1 MPIITFWS
9 NNKKAIG
16 QTVSTA
22 VAATVAA
29 IEHNYKVLLIS
40 ADFNDKI
47 IETSFGAQE
56 SNKEIV
62 KGIVKKSQM
71 NLDSGIQGLLKL
83 ADSNRVTPEIIH
95 DYTKIVFK
103 NRLEVLY
110 SPVVIGNEGEEKKN
124 MEKMKNIIVNAS
136 RYYDYIFVDLKKG
149 IKYSEQEEILN
160 ISDVIVLNVD
170 QRIDTIEEVLA
181 NKEIQK
187 MYRKIIWNICK
198 SDKNSKYNSKNLTR
212 KILKRERIC
221 EIDYNT
227 LVSEATQEGGIPELM
242 LRFRTIKEDDNNF
255 IFISKVKALI
265 EQIIL
270 KYREMRSGI

>member
-9 NNKKAIG
+9 NNEKAIG

-22 VAATVAA
+22 VAATVTA

-40 ADFNDKI
+40 ADFNNKI

-62 KGIVKKSQM
+62 KGLVQKSQM

-83 ADSNRVTPEIIH
+83 ADSNRVTPELIH

-110 SPVVIGNEGEEKKN
+110 SPIVIGNEGEEKMI

-136 RYYDYIFVDLKKG
+136 RYYDYVFVDLKKG
-149 IKYSEQEEILN
+149 IRYSQQEEILD

-170 QRIDTIEEVLA
+170 QRIDTIEEFL
-181 NKEIQK
+181 NKKGMQK
-187 MYRKIIWNICK
+187 IYHKIIWNICK

-221 EIDYNT
+221 ETDYNT

-242 LRFRTIKEDDNNF
+242 LKFRTIKEDDSNF
-255 IFISKVKALI
+255 TFISKIKILI
-265 EQIIL
+265 EEIIL